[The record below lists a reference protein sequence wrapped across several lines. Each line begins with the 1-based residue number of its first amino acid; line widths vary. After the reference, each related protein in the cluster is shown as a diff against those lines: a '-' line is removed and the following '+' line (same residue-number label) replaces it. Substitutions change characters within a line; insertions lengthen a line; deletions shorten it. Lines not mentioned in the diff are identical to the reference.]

1 MQTNIEFALLSKSEQ
16 SFLLKRIEK
25 ALKKWKRKQVKKSKH
40 KQFDFSQFD
49 LKTEHN

>member
-1 MQTNIEFALLSKSEQ
+1 MLNNIEFALLSKSEQ

-40 KQFDFSQFD
+40 KVDFSQFN
-49 LKTEHN
+49 LKASPD